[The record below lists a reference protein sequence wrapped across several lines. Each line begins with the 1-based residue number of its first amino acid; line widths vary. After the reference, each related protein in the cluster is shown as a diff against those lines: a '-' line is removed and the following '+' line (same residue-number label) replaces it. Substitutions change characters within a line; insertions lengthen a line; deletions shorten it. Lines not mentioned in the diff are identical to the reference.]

1 MFLKIK
7 GGLFSRKFLLRVQT
21 FCPLSWKYFY
31 ASLLPAN
38 GRIYITRV
46 LLEEGDKQA
55 VKTWRPFYLFI
66 FLLPFLLG
74 ARLLLRYF
82 PQISLCVFLLLGR
95 TLWGRYAAWS
105 NKACTSACIGRTMCS
120 LLPRHVC
127 KVQRACPA
135 GSSQTLRTGNRSF
148 APCVSYLFLF
158 YFYFIFLL

>member
-1 MFLKIK
+1 MIFAVFLKIK

-66 FLLPFLLG
+66 
-74 ARLLLRYF
+74 YF
-82 PQISLCVFLLLGR
+82 PAAFSAWCTAFTVIFSSDLTVCFL
-95 TLWGRYAAWS
+95 AAGE
-105 NKACTSACIGRTMCS
+105 NFVGPLCS
-120 LLPRHVC
+120 LEQQGL
-127 KVQRACPA
+127 
-135 GSSQTLRTGNRSF
+135 
-148 APCVSYLFLF
+148 YLCLHRKDGVFTPS
-158 YFYFIFLL
+158 